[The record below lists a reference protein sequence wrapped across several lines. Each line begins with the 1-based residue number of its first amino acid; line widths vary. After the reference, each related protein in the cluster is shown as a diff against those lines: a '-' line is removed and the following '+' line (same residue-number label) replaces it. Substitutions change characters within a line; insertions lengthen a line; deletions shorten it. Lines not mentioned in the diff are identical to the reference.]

1 MIATV
6 PVPISTAICAAM
18 LGLLGATLTINVI
31 ANRVRSRID
40 AGDGGVAALAQAIR
54 AHANFV
60 EQAPLALIV
69 IAFAEAL
76 GARLLVVQALGAA
89 LVAARLASAFALNRS
104 LAQSAL
110 RQFGGGLSVLI
121 ITAASVA
128 LLLAVAGLR

>member
-6 PVPISTAICAAM
+6 PVTTALCAAI
-18 LGLLGATLTINVI
+18 LGFLGATLTINVI
-31 ANRVRSRID
+31 ANRVRNRI
-40 AGDGGVAALAQAIR
+40 DGGVAALAQAIR

-69 IAFAEAL
+69 IALAEAL

-89 LVAARLASAFALNRS
+89 LVAARLASAYALNRS
-104 LAQSAL
+104 LAQSPL

-121 ITAASVA
+121 ITAASVV